1 MRFQCSYCK
10 AVLDIDDG
18 EPGELVACGQCNATV
33 AVPMSAL
40 SPGAMLGEFAIVR
53 EIGVGGRGRVYL
65 AQQVSLERSVALK
78 VLSENFAQ
86 DANFIES
93 FVKEAR
99 NAAALNHPN
108 IVQAYAVNCDS
119 GYYYFAM
126 ELVDGTTMKQVM
138 MSSGR
143 LVHEKVL
150 AIARDVLGALAY
162 AWDEKKL
169 IHRDIKPDNIML
181 TTDGR
186 TKLADLGLARKIT
199 EINTDG
205 TSELYGTP
213 QYVAPEL
220 LLNLPADI
228 RSDIYSMGAT
238 MYHALTGSYPYLA
251 PDANSMAMEHLY
263 TPLRPITS
271 VVSDVPAPLARLVEI
286 MMAKRP
292 GHRYQDYHY
301 LLADLQRV
309 QKGEMPTTPLPET
322 AQMPINTELPVAQSF
337 SVAPADLEA
346 VAASGSPGAQGV
358 GAASSKSG
366 GGGLRLEGKG
376 GGKLVLGGKS
386 AADSSVVRL
395 AASGTGSLKLPGASS
410 TGAVPA
416 AITQDA
422 PQEESAEAPSPK
434 KKTLPVVVFVSIVLV
449 LLIAL
454 GVWWA
459 LARKGTSGEA
469 NEAALPSESAPT
481 ASGLEEALQK
491 LSTES
496 EKLAF
501 LRGEAIKQDA
511 GSPGYDAFVKLAAPV
526 VEPALQAARDRI
538 MGDAKAEWQTLQ
550 VRYEEER
557 KAQEEAA
564 RLQAEREAKEAA
576 EKKEQARLEKLAEEQ
591 ARQYAAKQ
599 QDMRN
604 NMVLQAQELDFSGA
618 RRVFAV
624 MAESQEEEQRDW
636 ARMWL
641 SSIEDAEQLYLLLR
655 NSKEKLAGVIFK
667 IRDERRIQRDW
678 TVVNIQYDTVKLV
691 RVPTEREKSAKNPE
705 PQPERTFDL
714 ESMPPG
720 YFMLLAQK
728 ALDLDNRA
736 GEFSRMFGNFLLVR
750 GYHLAKKWLEEA
762 MVSDR
767 LLNEIPGIRIAYV
780 KARLEAMKKMNVPEL
795 EREIAILKRGFAEEF
810 EAVADEANQL
820 LEEKKK

>member
-1 MRFQCSYCK
+1 
-10 AVLDIDDG
+10 
-18 EPGELVACGQCNATV
+18 
-33 AVPMSAL
+33 
-40 SPGAMLGEFAIVR
+40 
-53 EIGVGGRGRVYL
+53 
-65 AQQVSLERSVALK
+65 
-78 VLSENFAQ
+78 
-86 DANFIES
+86 
-93 FVKEAR
+93 
-99 NAAALNHPN
+99 
-108 IVQAYAVNCDS
+108 
-119 GYYYFAM
+119 
-126 ELVDGTTMKQVM
+126 
-138 MSSGR
+138 
-143 LVHEKVL
+143 
-150 AIARDVLGALAY
+150 
-162 AWDEKKL
+162 
-169 IHRDIKPDNIML
+169 ML
-181 TTDGR
+181 TADGR
-186 TKLADLGLARKIT
+186 TKLADLGLARKVT
-199 EINTDG
+199 EVNTDG

-263 TPLRPITS
+263 TPLRPIAS

-322 AQMPINTELPVAQSF
+322 AQLPINTELPAAQSF

-346 VAASGSPGAQGV
+346 AAAAGSSGAPGA
-358 GAASSKSG
+358 GAVADKSSGG
-366 GGGLRLEGKG
+366 GGGLRLEGRG
-376 GGKLVLGGKS
+376 GGRLVLGGKS
-386 AADSSVVRL
+386 AADSTAVRL
-395 AASGTGSLKLPGASS
+395 AASGTGSLKLSGASS

-416 AITQDA
+416 AITQAASPGVPADV
-422 PQEESAEAPSPK
+422 PPPK
-434 KKTLPVVVFVSIVLV
+434 KKTLRVVVFVGIVL
-449 LLIAL
+449 LLLAAL
-454 GVWWA
+454 GIWGF
-459 LARKGTSGEA
+459 LAKKDSSKET
-469 NEAALPSESAPT
+469 NEAALQSGSAPA
-481 ASGLEEALQK
+481 ASSLEENLQK

-501 LRGEAIKQDA
+501 LRGEAIKQEV

-526 VEPALQAARDRI
+526 LEPALQAARDHI
-538 MGDAKAEWQTLQ
+538 IGDAKAEWKTLQ
-550 VRYEEER
+550 TRLEEER

-564 RLQAEREAKEAA
+564 RLQAEREAKEAE
-576 EKKEQARLEKLAEEQ
+576 EKREQARLEKIAAEKAQ
-591 ARQYAAKQ
+591 QYAAKQ

-624 MAESQEEEQRDW
+624 MAESQEEEQQDW
-636 ARMWL
+636 AKMWL

-655 NSKEKLAGVIFK
+655 NSKEKLAGVLFK

-678 TVVNIQYDTVKLV
+678 MVVNIQYDTVKLV
-691 RVPTEREKSAKNPE
+691 RVPTEREKSVKNPE

-714 ESMPPG
+714 ESMPLG
-720 YFMLLAQK
+720 YFMLLSQK
-728 ALDLDNRA
+728 ALELDNRA
-736 GEFSRMFGNFLLVR
+736 DEFSRMFGNFLLVR

-780 KARLEAMKKMNVPEL
+780 KARLEAMKKMNAPEM
-795 EREIAILKRGFAEEF
+795 EREIAMLKRVFAEEF
-810 EAVADEANQL
+810 EAVEEEVNQL
-820 LEEKKK
+820 LNEKKN